1 MWGRL
6 MLASETY
13 SERVIID
20 WNTVARMQGSGLAH
34 WVGECKFRN
43 KSLVRR
49 KGRTWRPQN
58 RRLGEEGGR
67 LGSHTSWKE
76 GMGVPSHP
84 AFLGRKND
92 GDFPQDKYTAIRLTR
107 ARSGTFKPLLGIGPS
122 FSNVKTNFTRPR
134 CWLKSSPEARTQP
147 RRAWPRNALRRLPL
161 SRWQRAQAGSL
172 RRS

>member
-1 MWGRL
+1 

-49 KGRTWRPQN
+49 KGRTPESAVR
-58 RRLGEEGGR
+58 GGR
-67 LGSHTSWKE
+67 GSPRKPHFVERGDGSSITSR
-76 GMGVPSHP
+76 VSHP

-161 SRWQRAQAGSL
+161 GRWQRAQAGSL